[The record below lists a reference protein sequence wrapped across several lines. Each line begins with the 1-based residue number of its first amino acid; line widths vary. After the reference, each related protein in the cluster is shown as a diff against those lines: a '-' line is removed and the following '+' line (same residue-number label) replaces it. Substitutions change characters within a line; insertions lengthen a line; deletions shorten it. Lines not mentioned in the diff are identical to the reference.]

1 MSTLES
7 SRRHFLKVLAG
18 AGATL
23 AFAGDKATSATS
35 GPAEPQPA
43 PWPFSAAPLQSVRV
57 GFIGVGARGSGH
69 VAQMKTLEGVE
80 VVAIADNHEPTL
92 KRVCANAAKGAG
104 KPPAA
109 YGNGDEDYKRM
120 LQRDDIDIVVIA
132 TPWEW
137 HTRMCVDA
145 MHAGKHAF
153 TEVPAGITLDECWQ
167 LVETS
172 EKTRKHCM
180 MMENCCYNRQELFC
194 LHLCR
199 LGLFGELLHGEAAYL
214 HELRGQMHELP
225 HGTGSWRTYHYAR
238 RNGNLYPTH
247 GLGPIA
253 QYMGINRSD
262 RFDYLSSVASPALGR
277 AAYAKAHFPP
287 DHQWNKIPKWNCGDL
302 VTTII
307 KTALGRT
314 IMVQWN
320 ETTPRPYSRLNLLEG
335 TQGVFADYPPRLA
348 LEGVTPATH
357 EWTEGEKLETIFQK
371 YEHPLWKKMGELAA
385 QHGGHGG
392 MDWLMLWR
400 MVCCLRNGE
409 PLDQDV
415 YDAAAWSAIGPLS
428 EKSVASRSRSVDV
441 PDFTRGRWKTRQ
453 PLAVV
458 S

>member
-1 MSTLES
+1 MSTCES

-23 AFAGDKATSATS
+23 AFAGDKAAGATS
-35 GPAEPQPA
+35 GPAEPQRVPR
-43 PWPFSAAPLQSVRV
+43 PFSAVALKTVRV

-69 VAQMKTLEGVE
+69 VEQMKNLEGVE

-92 KRVCANAAKGAG
+92 KRVCANAAKGGG

-120 LQRDDIDIVVIA
+120 LQRNDIDIVVIA

-137 HTRMCVDA
+137 HARMCVDA
-145 MHAGKHAF
+145 MSAGKHAF

-214 HELRGQMHELP
+214 HELRGQMHDLP

-277 AAYAKAHFPP
+277 AAYAKANFPP

-302 VTTII
+302 VTTIV

-320 ETTPRPYSRLNLLEG
+320 ETTPRPYSRLNLIEG
-335 TQGVFADYPPRLA
+335 TKGVFADYPPRLA

-357 EWTEGEKLETIFQK
+357 EWTEGEKLEAIFQK

-385 QHGGHGG
+385 KHGGHGG

-428 EKSVASRSRSVDV
+428 EKSVAGRSQSVDV

-453 PLAVV
+453 PLGVV